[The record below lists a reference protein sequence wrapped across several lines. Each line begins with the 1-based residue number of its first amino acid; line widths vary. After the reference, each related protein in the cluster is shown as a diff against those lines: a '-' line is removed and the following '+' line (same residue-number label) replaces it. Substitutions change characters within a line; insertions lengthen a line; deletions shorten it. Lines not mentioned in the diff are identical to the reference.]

1 MARRRTIG
9 EILGQIQASEL
20 EISLKTQES
29 GLFRGLKGPYLK
41 TRMSHFFQTFSFLFG
56 SGQKTKQLQRN
67 LACGAWEFWRVVPAA
82 GHAETEQ
89 EGGNQ
94 GGARAEWRDWWS

>member
-1 MARRRTIG
+1 MQDKNP
-9 EILGQIQASEL
+9 L
-20 EISLKTQES
+20 
-29 GLFRGLKGPYLK
+29 
-41 TRMSHFFQTFSFLFG
+41 LFG